1 MPRTA
6 LVTGAT
12 SGIGRALCLEL
23 ASRGAH
29 VALAARREGELERAV
44 HDIESRGGRA
54 LPLVLDVTDAA
65 AVEDA
70 VKRADRELGSLDLV
84 VANAGD
90 GTTGHAST
98 LRWEDV
104 ARVIDVN
111 MKGAMA
117 TLVAAIPVMLAQ
129 QGGHLVGV
137 SSLAGRRGLPQSGA
151 YGASKAALST
161 FLDQGHRCAPRLR
174 RDPDDG
180 RHRSPH
186 AAPVAARSRRARH
199 RRSPRA
205 RPGGHRLPLAAGDA
219 HRPLAPPA
227 GVDLRPRHA
236 RRTRVTR
243 ARLVQLVARDESL

>member
-23 ASRGAH
+23 ASRGVH

-44 HDIESRGGRA
+44 HEIEARGGRA
-54 LPLVLDVTDAA
+54 LPRMVDVSDAA

-104 ARVIDVN
+104 ARVVDVN
-111 MKGAMA
+111 VKGAMA

-161 FLDQGHRCAPRLR
+161 FLESLR
-174 RDPDDG
+174 IDLAASGIKVTDVRPGFVATPMTAGIDHPMPLLWQPD
-180 RHRSPH
+180 H
-186 AAPVAARSRRARH
+186 AARVIVDRLARA
-199 RRSPRA
+199 PA
-205 RPGGHRLPLAAGDA
+205 VIAFPWPLAALTA
-219 HRPLAPPA
+219 LSRLLPA
-227 GVDLRPRHA
+227 WIFDRIV
-236 RRTRVTR
+236 R
-243 ARLVQLVARDESL
+243 AGRG

>member
-44 HDIESRGGRA
+44 HEIEARGGRA

-104 ARVIDVN
+104 ARVVDVN
-111 MKGAMA
+111 VKGAMA

-161 FLDQGHRCAPRLR
+161 FLESLR
-174 RDPDDG
+174 ID
-180 RHRSPH
+180 
-186 AAPVAARSRRARH
+186 
-199 RRSPRA
+199 
-205 RPGGHRLPLAAGDA
+205 LAASGI
-219 HRPLAPPA
+219 
-227 GVDLRPRHA
+227 
-236 RRTRVTR
+236 
-243 ARLVQLVARDESL
+243 

>member
-44 HDIESRGGRA
+44 HEIEARGGRA

-104 ARVIDVN
+104 ARVVDVN
-111 MKGAMA
+111 VKGAMA

-161 FLDQGHRCAPRLR
+161 FLESLR
-174 RDPDDG
+174 IDLAASGIKVTDVRPGFVATPMTAAVDHPMPLLWQPD
-180 RHRSPH
+180 H
-186 AAPVAARSRRARH
+186 AARVIVDRLARA
-199 RRSPRA
+199 PA
-205 RPGGHRLPLAAGDA
+205 VIAFPWPLATLTALSRLLPAWIFDRIVRAG
-219 HRPLAPPA
+219 R
-227 GVDLRPRHA
+227 G
-236 RRTRVTR
+236 
-243 ARLVQLVARDESL
+243 